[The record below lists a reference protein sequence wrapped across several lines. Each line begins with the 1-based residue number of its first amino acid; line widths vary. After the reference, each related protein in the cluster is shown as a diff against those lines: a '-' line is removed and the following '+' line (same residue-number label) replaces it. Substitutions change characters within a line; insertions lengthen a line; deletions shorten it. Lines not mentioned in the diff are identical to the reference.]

1 LLKETE
7 LPGGVFNVVHGDN
20 EADEVIS
27 LRQARPRNGS
37 SSMMHRRRLSRNIAI
52 AFSACVTLLAGLDA
66 NAGSGASV
74 KEFTAVRGD
83 RTSGWLPQTRSEVLA
98 RNGVVATSQPLAA
111 QAGLQILKQGGNAFD
126 AAVATAAVMNL
137 VEPESAGVGGDVF
150 VIAWVAKEKK
160 LIALNASG
168 RAPTG
173 ATPEHLAER
182 GFKKRMPSHGIDSA
196 TVPGAVDGW
205 DVLLK
210 RAGTMTFKETL
221 EPAATLA
228 EQGFGI
234 TERIRNDWIYG
245 AEVMA
250 QDPDSIKTYLV
261 NGKPPETYDVFRNPD
276 LAKTFRLLQTQGRD
290 AFYRGEIAQAIVAK
304 AHAAGGTMTLEDL
317 ANTHATWETPLS
329 TNYHGY
335 DIYEMPPS
343 TQGFAVLE
351 MMNILEVCAPKLGMN
366 LAALGPRSPAYW
378 HLLVE
383 AKKLAYTDL
392 YAFNADPDF
401 KSVPVSALI
410 SKSYAAQLC
419 GRIDPK
425 KASTPQ
431 PNGDPVGGTVYLAVA
446 DRWGNMVSF
455 IYSVYDSF
463 GSGITVPGYGF
474 VLNDRGALFS
484 LDPKSPNV
492 IAPHKRPFHTLLPG
506 FLMKGGQPVMA
517 FGLMGGSQQAQGHAQ
532 VLVDMIDLGA
542 NPQAASDAARFTH
555 RQASNKLALESN
567 LYDLLGAKLQA
578 MGHKVESVNGEDMGG
593 FQGIGFLPSHADGAV
608 PAATAGEQP
617 ISGVYRAASD
627 HRKDG
632 QAVGW

>member
-1 LLKETE
+1 ML
-7 LPGGVFNVVHGDN
+7 
-20 EADEVIS
+20 
-27 LRQARPRNGS
+27 
-37 SSMMHRRRLSRNIAI
+37 RRLI
-52 AFSACVTLLAGLDA
+52 LLATVLIATTLATTAAAAPPD
-66 NAGSGASV
+66 NTPQ
-74 KEFTAVRGD
+74 EFAAVRGD

-126 AAVATAAVMNL
+126 AAVATAAVLNV
-137 VEPESAGVGGDVF
+137 VEPESAGVGGDVL
-150 VIAWVAKEKK
+150 VMAWVAKEKK

-168 RAPTG
+168 RAPSG
-173 ATPEHLAER
+173 ATPEHLAQR
-182 GFKKRMPSHGIDSA
+182 GFKDKMPEHGIDSA

-210 RAGTMTFKETL
+210 RAGTLTFKETL

-228 EQGFGI
+228 EQGFGV

-250 QDPDSIKTYLV
+250 NDPDSGKTYLV
-261 NGKPPETYDVFRNPD
+261 NGKPPETYSIFRNPD
-276 LAKTFRLLQTQGRD
+276 LAHTFRLLQSQGRD
-290 AFYRGEIAQAIVAK
+290 AFYKGRIAKALVAK
-304 AHAAGGTMTLEDL
+304 SNALGGTMTLEDL
-317 ANTHATWETPLS
+317 ANTHATWETPI
-329 TNYHGY
+329 TTGYHGY
-335 DIYEMPPS
+335 DIYELPPN

-351 MMNILEVCAPKLGMN
+351 MMNILEVCAPKLGLD
-366 LAALGPRSPAYW
+366 LAKLGPRSPDYW
-378 HLLVE
+378 HFLVE
-383 AKKLAYTDL
+383 AKKLAYADL
-392 YAFNADPDF
+392 YKYNGDPGF
-401 KSVPVSALI
+401 TQIPLERLI

-419 GRIDPK
+419 NQIDPH
-425 KASTPQ
+425 KASVPA
-431 PNGDPVGGTVYLAVA
+431 PKADPAGGTVYLAVA

-463 GSGITVPGYGF
+463 GSGITIPGYGF

-484 LDPKSPNV
+484 LDPHSPNI

-506 FLMKGGQPVMA
+506 FLMKDGQPVMA

-555 RQASNKLALESN
+555 AQASNTLGLESN
-567 LYDLLGAKLQA
+567 LYDLVGAQLNA
-578 MGHKVESVNGEDMGG
+578 MGHKVESANGEDMGG
-593 FQGIGFLPSHADGAV
+593 FQAIWFQ
-608 PAATAGEQP
+608 PANGVSPQGTSPQAPGLEQP
-617 ISGVYRAASD
+617 VPGVYRAASD

-632 QAVGW
+632 EAVGW